1 MALNRP
7 TALNTSC
14 GTQPPNL
21 TQLQPLST
29 SNSEQSNISRENQS
43 HPFTCLLTH
52 QCPSLLIPSYLTD
65 RTQFVSLGRNY
76 RSDIISSNTGAPQG
90 TVLAPFLLTLYTSDC
105 RTQEVMCP
113 LIKFADD
120 TAMTGLIHSD
130 DDRAYLH
137 QLQSFVE
144 YCNTNFLQLN
154 ISKTKEMVIDFRHSV
169 LQPPPVFIDGV
180 EVERVSS
187 YKYLGVH
194 LTDSLTWGDQ
204 VDALIKK
211 LNSRLYCLRKMAIF
225 KVRTDVMNMFY
236 NATIYGVWRYCLI
249 TWGGNVTKADKERI
263 DGIIRKA
270 GGIIGEPQ
278 TTVDSVYDCLLQS
291 KLDLVWK
298 DPGHPL
304 HCHLHNNIITRGSGR
319 LRLPPLRTNR
329 HRKSFIPRA
338 IKLYN
343 NNICR

>member
-1 MALNRP
+1 MFFDFTSAF
-7 TALNTSC
+7 NTI
-14 GTQPPNL
+14 QPHIL
-21 TQLQPLST
+21 AKKF
-29 SNSEQSNISRENQS
+29 ISMDVP
-43 HPFTCLLTH
+43 HGFIHWILG
-52 QCPSLLIPSYLTD
+52 YLTD

-76 RSDIISSNTGAPQG
+76 RSDIISSNTGTPQG
-90 TVLAPFLLTLYTSDC
+90 TVLAPFLFTLYTSDC

-120 TAMTGLIHSD
+120 TAMTGLIHND

-154 ISKTKEMVIDFRHSV
+154 ISKTKEMVIDFRRSV

-249 TWGGNVTKADKERI
+249 TWGRNVTKADKERI

-304 HCHLHNNIITRGSGR
+304 HCHLHNNITTRGSGR

-329 HRKSFIPRA
+329 HRNSFIPRA